1 MHYVSGAEIR
11 YLATANN
18 GAGTLRE
25 VRRTAG
31 NVLVVQDMSRG
42 FYQLKRLTLLTDFQ
56 SSTHWV
62 LSAMMQ

>member
-1 MHYVSGAEIR
+1 VVHYVGGAEIR

-18 GAGTLRE
+18 GAGTLQE

-42 FYQLKRLTLLTDFQ
+42 CNDPA
-56 SSTHWV
+56 V
-62 LSAMMQ
+62 SAQVTPLI